1 MRPRTTLLLPIALLY
16 ALFVSW
22 YTDFGGPLSDEEITS
37 YLTQMKSRNGAA
49 PELLARI
56 EKFMREDTGRQ
67 FFMLNAIDYN
77 ENPPDVEGAEPGETA
92 EQLLGRYMA
101 YMYPN
106 LFKRASHPI
115 IAGPAAFTAM
125 DLVGIDNAEVWD
137 MGAMMRY
144 RSRRTFMEIVANHEM
159 RGRHEFKVAALT
171 KTIAYPV
178 EAEINLG
185 DPRGLVGLLLLAI
198 YGLLEAFLPRKPV
211 TAKSE
216 G

>member
-1 MRPRTTLLLPIALLY
+1 MRPRLKLLLPIALLY

-22 YTDFGGPLSDEEITS
+22 YTDFGGPLSDQEVTA
-37 YLTQMKSRNGAA
+37 YLEQMQARGA
-49 PELLARI
+49 PTELRDRI

-67 FFMLNAIDYN
+67 FFMLNAVDYN
-77 ENPPDVEGAEPGETA
+77 ENPPNVEGAAPGETA
-92 EQLLGRYMA
+92 EQLMDRYMA

-115 IAGPAAFTAM
+115 IAGRAAFNAM
-125 DLVGIDNAEVWD
+125 DLVGIENAEVWD

-144 RSRRTFMEIVANHEM
+144 RSRRTFMEIVANPAM
-159 RGRHEFKVAALT
+159 RDRHDFKVAALT

-178 EAEINLG
+178 ETQINLG
-185 DPRGLVGLLLLAI
+185 DPRGLLGLLLLAL
-198 YGLLEAFLPRKPV
+198 YGLLEAFVPRK
-211 TAKSE
+211 TAARN